1 MSNRVNDVEKEWKW
15 LWGEVSGQRV
25 VAADS
30 YVDPTDHFGNESCH
44 SFTWL
49 CPGHQDDHTRWC
61 WRGASPLKWKFWS
74 WPIPLCAQAGP
85 DGLPARLSVE
95 WSAHNWNW
103 ATTNP
108 REWNPRW
115 TRWHRHPFR
124 AYFSTSVCL
133 FKFGRFPWHCPLPC
147 LKVSGSEQALDKIAC
162 SSIGEGGGQGG
173 SSMTKFI
180 CSRGHHLPAFLGCGP
195 FLAS

>member
-1 MSNRVNDVEKEWKW
+1 MKSWVKW
-15 LWGEVSGQRV
+15 CQIGWMVKKKSESGCEVSGQRV

-30 YVDPTDHFGNESCH
+30 YVDPTDHFCNESCH

-49 CPGHQDDHTRWC
+49 CPVSPPRWSC
-61 WRGASPLKWKFWS
+61 SMMLARSFSFVQEKWKFLR

-115 TRWHRHPFR
+115 TRWHRHHFR

-133 FKFGRFPWHCPLPC
+133 FKLGRFPWHCPLPC

-162 SSIGEGGGQGG
+162 SSLGRGRG
-173 SSMTKFI
+173 S
-180 CSRGHHLPAFLGCGP
+180 GWFLND
-195 FLAS
+195 